1 MARETETPST
11 TPDPSED
18 ATPQDDGTPSESP
31 ATGAQEQT
39 C

>member
-31 ATGAQEQT
+31 ATGAQEQK